1 MAETDERAGNSG
13 VEPIEQPAGPKGGS
27 DAQTTWV
34 SGQISKDARMWAMLC
49 HLAGLTGLSPIL
61 PGIGSAVGPFVIWQL
76 KRDEFPFVDE
86 QGRRAVN
93 FQLSMLLYATAGAIA
108 CFVSLVGIRLIPVIY
123 CVAGLVDLIFV
134 LMAAV
139 RANRGEHY
147 RYPLTIRF
155 FK

>member
-1 MAETDERAGNSG
+1 MAEPDERAGNSG
-13 VEPIEQPAGPKGGS
+13 VEPSEQSTGS
-27 DAQTTWV
+27 DEGRGTQTTWV
-34 SGQISKDARMWAMLC
+34 SEQIGTDARRWAMLC
-49 HLAGLTGLSPIL
+49 HLAGLAGFSPIL
-61 PGIGSAVGPFVIWQL
+61 PFIGSAVVPFVIWQL

-93 FQLSMLLYATAGAIA
+93 FQLSMLLYSTVGAIL
-108 CFVSLVGIRLIPVIY
+108 CFVSLVGIRLIPVIF

-134 LMAAV
+134 LIAAV